1 MKYRFIDSILCVCV
15 CVSVCVRLHLFL
27 PTYRITKRAMAEPTS
42 SLENLADDA
51 LDNTD
56 FGNKYN
62 EENKSAANGKE
73 GKDGEGTALASEAAT
88 PPMDGDA
95 ADGAAEEEEDAAA
108 DNAEE
113 EEETDFQGVLGGLDA
128 SGRGMWNLSGDAGGQ
143 FGGFKMQDRTPQEL
157 EEEAAQQQQ
166 MWVAYVEELS
176 GALDR
181 RSNLAVVDSGAAE
194 GKDGGEGGA
203 EGSNEAKDTKPLTL
217 FELCEQFENV
227 QTILAENVDIDDEQ
241 CGLSED
247 LLAVLK
253 RLLPK
258 FKVVLGETPKLHVPG
273 KPSATDGEASG
284 AADPV
289 EAVGSLPS
297 DLVTTCGELKPRCGI
312 LRVKVA
318 GMLAELLRFRAES
331 LDQEV
336 VDLGLLPML
345 IDLFFKYDC
354 NNILHNAVA
363 SCAITALEGQHVPL
377 QESLLVKC
385 NLLER
390 IMEAWED
397 NDADKAK
404 DKSRGRPYMGALTQ
418 ISTVVNNVAAAGD
431 KSFVSEHV
439 SGNKAWDSFVETQLK
454 VLLEL
459 HARQI
464 GGPPPQ
470 AMAMHEEIDQ
480 GDIWNNLAKI
490 LSSFRGASGGEDGD
504 FGSLDLAKLMALG
517 GLTGDNA
524 EEDEDDDFDDDE
536 NLSDL
541 TANIGHVTA
550 LEQNAAGS
558 SEGNSKSDDGPVTN
572 MRHLF
577 P

>member
-15 CVSVCVRLHLFL
+15 SVSVCVRLHLFL

-273 KPSATDGEASG
+273 KPSATYGEASG

-354 NNILHNAVA
+354 NNILHNAVV

-464 GGPPPQ
+464 GGPPRQ
-470 AMAMHEEIDQ
+470 AMRCTKRSTKVTYGTIWQRSCRRSVALVGVKMEILGRWTWQ
-480 GDIWNNLAKI
+480 
-490 LSSFRGASGGEDGD
+490 SSWR
-504 FGSLDLAKLMALG
+504 L
-517 GLTGDNA
+517 
-524 EEDEDDDFDDDE
+524 
-536 NLSDL
+536 
-541 TANIGHVTA
+541 
-550 LEQNAAGS
+550 AGS
-558 SEGNSKSDDGPVTN
+558 RATTRRKTRMMISMMMKTCPT
-572 MRHLF
+572 
-577 P
+577 